1 MPPIPHVHL
10 PTTVAED
17 GIPFALAKSVTP
29 TEEPSFSDEA
39 FQRLLRMS
47 LGLSTHR
54 KDQEG
59 WATATELAGLAK
71 RRKNHYALPPHNLS
85 ILHLHHTIPQSATP
99 YFSIMQ
105 FTTPQIIASIH
116 FTALQLTI
124 EVPPWKVQLWT
135 IEGWKNRF
143 RWNAPNSS
151 LILDSWKGIPCS
163 AC

>member
-1 MPPIPHVHL
+1 M
-10 PTTVAED
+10 AED

-85 ILHLHHTIPQSATP
+85 ILHLHHTIPQRRYPLLLHNAVYYAANNRLNTLHRIAAYHRSATLESATMDNRGLEKQGFDGMRP
-99 YFSIMQ
+99 
-105 FTTPQIIASIH
+105 
-116 FTALQLTI
+116 TA
-124 EVPPWKVQLWT
+124 
-135 IEGWKNRF
+135 R
-143 RWNAPNSS
+143 
-151 LILDSWKGIPCS
+151 
-163 AC
+163 